1 MKHRKLLPA
10 LLLALA
16 FAVTACNRNPGED
29 ISSDTVHNTDTDTQ
43 RITETETAAPDTTT
57 PPTETLPPETLP
69 PETEPLPETETETEP
84 LPETEILEIPAETA
98 APDTTAVPGTTAPA
112 APPIP
117 DIEIPKPV
125 IDITEQFTAD
135 GAPVTGQLSSAQ
147 SEHIRLLV
155 DYSIGQA
162 EDGTIALTLEVGLSC
177 YELWCSAK
185 SDMGEITVNGVSR
198 TFSTE
203 AIDHPDRTQLYIPF
217 FTQTYNCT
225 GSQTASIDVRWA
237 FNGTYGGTDIGTLT
251 TGAILQWDLSA
262 IPVPAPTDP
271 QPEEILPEV
280 PQETVPA
287 APGTEAPTPTEP
299 LPQEPLPG
307 DTSAGEL
314 PPTED
319 VPPVE
324 IITDVPCPTGPE
336 EGTVPSADP
345 AAPADDGTADA
356 ADAPAEITVPPNEGT
371 GIPPENPDVP

>member
-1 MKHRKLLPA
+1 MKQRNLLPA

-16 FAVTACNRNPGED
+16 FSITACNRNPGED
-29 ISSDTVHNTDTDTQ
+29 ISSDTAHNTDTDTQ
-43 RITETETAAPDTTT
+43 RITETEVPQTTEA
-57 PPTETLPPETLP
+57 PTETLPPETLP
-69 PETEPLPETETETEP
+69 PETEPLPETETESEP
-84 LPETEILEIPAETA
+84 LPETEIITSPAETA
-98 APDTTAVPGTTAPA
+98 APDTTEVPPTTVPV
-112 APPIP
+112 APPIQ
-117 DIEIPKPV
+117 DIEIPKSV
-125 IDITEQFTAD
+125 IDITGQFTAD
-135 GAPVTGQLSSAQ
+135 GTPVTGQLSSAQ

-225 GSQTASIDVRWA
+225 GSQNASIEVSWV

-271 QPEEILPEV
+271 QPEEIIPGVPE
-280 PQETVPA
+280 ET
-287 APGTEAPTPTEP
+287 APVKQGTEAPTPIEP
-299 LPQEPLPG
+299 LPPEPLPE
-307 DTSAGEL
+307 DSSDGEL
-314 PPTED
+314 PPAEEIPPTE
-319 VPPVE
+319 
-324 IITDVPCPTGPE
+324 ITTDEPLP
-336 EGTVPSADP
+336 TVPDDGAAAAAD
-345 AAPADDGTADA
+345 AEAPEDDGTAA
-356 ADAPAEITVPPNEGT
+356 AELPEEIVIPPNEGT